1 LNCCFSVAVARGLA
15 GRYNGAPMNRFP
27 RALALLL
34 AAFGVLALSRPS
46 SATVVERIVAIVGE
60 RAILLSDLRER
71 ALPFLTQIHQQVP
84 QGAQRNAAI
93 SQLYKGLLQKMV
105 DEEIEQRAAVQAKVT
120 VTPREVEEAL
130 ARVAAQNGV
139 SVDKLLAEA
148 RRSGLDDTAYR
159 DELRRQLLQTK
170 LINVRLQG
178 RIRVTEDDLMKAY
191 RTIELEERE
200 KLAFR
205 AAWLVVSVPQG
216 LSPAQAREKRV
227 LAERLARDAERA
239 DFAAIVQVHSDD
251 PSTRNSGGVLPY
263 TKVAEVPPVLKRAIV
278 ALAPGHVSG
287 AVPIPG
293 GYAIIKLL
301 ERDESSLPGY
311 EEARDELGQRVYLE
325 KMTQARRTWLDSL
338 RRQQHVEVRL

>member
-1 LNCCFSVAVARGLA
+1 MLRSSRALAVVLAVLALLGLA
-15 GRYNGAPMNRFP
+15 GSA
-27 RALALLL
+27 
-34 AAFGVLALSRPS
+34 

-71 ALPFLTQIHQQVP
+71 AQPFLAQIHQQVP

-105 DEEIEQRAAVQAKVT
+105 DEEIEQKAAVQAKVT

-130 ARVAAQNGV
+130 SRVASQN
-139 SVDKLLAEA
+139 SVTVEKLLSEA
-148 RRSGLDDTAYR
+148 RRSGLDDASYR

-178 RIRVTEDDLMKAY
+178 RIRVTEDDLQKAY
-191 RTIELEERE
+191 RSIELEERE
-200 KLAFR
+200 KLSYR
-205 AAWLVVSVPQG
+205 AAWLVVSIPAG
-216 LSPAQAREKRV
+216 LPPAELRARRALV
-227 LAERLARDAERA
+227 ERLKRDAERG
-239 DFAAIVQVHSDD
+239 DFAALVQLHSDD
-251 PSTRNSGGVLPY
+251 PSTKNSGGVLPY
-263 TKVAEVPPVLKRAIV
+263 AHPAETPAVLRRVIGGLEVGHVAGPVPVPGGLAIV
-278 ALAPGHVSG
+278 KMLSR
-287 AVPIPG
+287 
-293 GYAIIKLL
+293 
-301 ERDESSLPGY
+301 EESSLPRF

>member
-1 LNCCFSVAVARGLA
+1 MIRS
-15 GRYNGAPMNRFP
+15 P
-27 RALALLL
+27 R
-34 AAFGVLALSRPS
+34 VLALFLVALGALVWARSA

-60 RAILLSDLRER
+60 HAILLSDLRER
-71 ALPFLTQIHQQVP
+71 AEPFLGQIHQQVP

-120 VTPREVEEAL
+120 VTPREVDDAL

-139 SVDKLLAEA
+139 TVEKLLSEA

-178 RIRVTEDDLMKAY
+178 RIRVTEDDLQKAY
-191 RTIELEERE
+191 RAIELEERE

-205 AAWLVVSVPQG
+205 AAWIVVGVREG
-216 LSPAQAREKRV
+216 LSPADARARRT
-227 LAERLARDAERA
+227 LAERIAREAERG
-239 DFAAIVQVHSDD
+239 DFAALARTHSDD
-251 PSTRNSGGVLPY
+251 GATQSSGGVLPY
-263 TKVAEVPPVLKRAIV
+263 SRLEETPPVLRRVLASLEVERV
-278 ALAPGHVSG
+278 AGP
-287 AVPIPG
+287 VPVPG
-293 GYAIIKLL
+293 GYAILKLL
-301 ERDESSLPGY
+301 EREASTLPDF
-311 EEARDELGQRVYLE
+311 EEAREELAQRVYLE

>member
-1 LNCCFSVAVARGLA
+1 MFRS
-15 GRYNGAPMNRFP
+15 P
-27 RALALLL
+27 RALALLF
-34 AAFGVLALSRPS
+34 AAIGVLALSRPS

-71 ALPFLTQIHQQVP
+71 ALPFLSQIHQQVP

-139 SVDKLLAEA
+139 SVDKLLGEA

-178 RIRVTEDDLMKAY
+178 RIRVTEDDLVKAY
-191 RTIELEERE
+191 RAIELEERE
-200 KLAFR
+200 KLPFR
-205 AAWLVVSVPQG
+205 AAWLVVSSPNG
-216 LSPAQAREKRV
+216 LSPADARGRRA
-227 LAERLARDAERA
+227 LAERLARDAQRA
-239 DFAAIVQVHSDD
+239 DFAALVQVHSDD
-251 PSTRNSGGVLPY
+251 PSTKDSGGVLPY
-263 TKVAEVPPVLKRAIV
+263 TRPTEVPPVLKRVITG
-278 ALAPGHVSG
+278 LGTGQVSA

-301 ERDESSLPGY
+301 DRDESALPNY
-311 EEARDELGQRVYLE
+311 EEAKDELAQRVYLE
-325 KMTQARRTWLDSL
+325 KMTQARRSWLDSL

>member
-1 LNCCFSVAVARGLA
+1 MVRS
-15 GRYNGAPMNRFP
+15 P
-27 RALALLL
+27 RAFALLL
-34 AAFGVLALSRPS
+34 AVFGVLALPSRS

-105 DEEIEQRAAVQAKVT
+105 DEEIEQKAAMQAKVT

-139 SVDKLLAEA
+139 SVDKLLGEA
-148 RRSGLDDTAYR
+148 RRSGLDDSAYR

-178 RIRVTEDDLMKAY
+178 RIRVTEDDLVKAY

-205 AAWLVVSVPQG
+205 AAWLVVSSPQG
-216 LSPAQAREKRV
+216 LSPAEARGRRTQ
-227 LAERLARDAERA
+227 AERLARDAQRA
-239 DFAAIVQVHSDD
+239 DFAALVQVHSDD
-251 PSTRNSGGVLPY
+251 PSTRNAGGVLPY
-263 TKVAEVPPVLKRAIV
+263 TKLAEVPPVLRRT
-278 ALAPGHVSG
+278 LAGLATGQVSG

-293 GYAIIKLL
+293 GYAVIKLL
-301 ERDESSLPGY
+301 EREESTLPDY
-311 EEARDELGQRVYLE
+311 AEAKDELAQRVYLE